1 MKNKYTQIK
10 TLAAL
15 AGLALTATSAN
26 AASVA
31 AVSVAPGTV
40 GLTSYAMGWS
50 FTTTTTIYVTDLGK
64 FDSNGGGLAANAQVG
79 LYNDTT
85 NALITSITVPTSSTA
100 EAKPRTRGACPK
112 KEHTSSSAAR
122 LC

>member
-40 GLTSYAMGWS
+40 GLTSYAMGDRKS
-50 FTTTTTIYVTDLGK
+50 TRL
-64 FDSNGGGLAANAQVG
+64 N
-79 LYNDTT
+79 
-85 NALITSITVPTSSTA
+85 SSHA
-100 EAKPRTRGACPK
+100 YRSRMP
-112 KEHTSSSAAR
+112 SSA
-122 LC
+122 